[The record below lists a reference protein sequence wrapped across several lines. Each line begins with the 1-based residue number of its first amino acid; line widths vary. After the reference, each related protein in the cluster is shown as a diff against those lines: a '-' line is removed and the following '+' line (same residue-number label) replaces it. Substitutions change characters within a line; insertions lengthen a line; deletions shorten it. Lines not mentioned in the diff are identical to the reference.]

1 MSPDLLRITVEDMIV
16 EVRRELVQRRD
27 VYPRL
32 VASHKMNQRRA
43 NWQFDVM
50 EALLNKLEAEHET
63 NTAAASTDAGG
74 QGPAKPRPPRG
85 SDL

>member
-1 MSPDLLRITVEDMIV
+1 MPIDLLRITTEDMIV
-16 EVRRELVQRRD
+16 EVRRELGQRRD

-50 EALLNKLEAEHET
+50 EALLNKLEAERD
-63 NTAAASTDAGG
+63 ARATDAGG
-74 QGPAKPRPPRG
+74 QGPASNITERRTGGTDP
-85 SDL
+85 